1 MIIKVEYNKSD
12 STLTILS
19 DDISAIIND
28 STVVDN
34 SDVLSFEI
42 SLDTTELEEK
52 YMQIDGEFN

>member
-1 MIIKVEYNKSD
+1 MIIRVEYNKSD

-34 SDVLSFEI
+34 TDVLSFEI

>member
-34 SDVLSFEI
+34 TDVLSFEI

-52 YMQIDGEFN
+52 YMRIDGEFN

>member
-34 SDVLSFEI
+34 TDVLSFEI